1 MIGLWFA
8 LWLDVRLTTLIIC
21 ALFLGA
27 CSRADTDKARA
38 EAHQTAEQVKHD
50 SRVALDKAE
59 VEAQKANRELNEDA
73 AKARQKVRGALD
85 EHGDRSKTTH

>member
-1 MIGLWFA
+1 M
-8 LWLDVRLTTLIIC
+8 RLTISIIC

-27 CSRADTDKARA
+27 CSQSDTDRART

-59 VEAQKANRELNEDA
+59 VEAKKANKELNQDLD
-73 AKARQKVRGALD
+73 KARQKVRGALD
-85 EHGDRSKTTH
+85 EHEERK